1 MKISDF
7 LSKDL
12 IIADLRE
19 TEKYKVLEELVGF
32 VSQKIAGIDAEELL
46 KVLLDREQMG
56 STGIGD
62 GIAIPH
68 GKLKDLKQIVAV
80 FGKSSRGVAF
90 DAMDSRPVY
99 LLFLLIA
106 PENSAGVHLKA
117 LARLSRLLKRD
128 GFRQKLMNI
137 SDAEL
142 LYQVIIEE
150 DEHGGT

>member
-19 TEKYKVLEELVGF
+19 TEKCKVLEELVEF
-32 VSQKIAGIDAEELL
+32 VAQKIAGIDAGELL

-68 GKLKDLKQIVAV
+68 GKLKDLKQIIAV

-90 DAMDSRPVY
+90 DAMDGRPVY

-117 LARLSRLLKRD
+117 LARLSRLLKRN
-128 GFRQKLMNI
+128 GFRQKLMNL
-137 SDAEL
+137 SDAEQ

>member
-19 TEKYKVLEELVGF
+19 TEKYKVLEELVEF
-32 VSQKIAGIDAEELL
+32 VAQKIAGIDAGELL

-68 GKLKDLKQIVAV
+68 GKLKDLKQIIAV

-90 DAMDSRPVY
+90 DAMDGRPVY

-117 LARLSRLLKRD
+117 LARLSRLLKRN
-128 GFRQKLMNI
+128 GFRQKLMNL
-137 SDAEL
+137 SDAEQ

>member
-19 TEKYKVLEELVGF
+19 TEKYKVLEELVEF
-32 VSQKIAGIDAEELL
+32 VAQKIAGIDASELL

-68 GKLKDLKQIVAV
+68 GKLKDLKQIIAV
-80 FGKSSRGVAF
+80 FGKSSRGVSF
-90 DAMDSRPVY
+90 DAMDGRPVY

-117 LARLSRLLKRD
+117 LARLSRLLKRN
-128 GFRQKLMNI
+128 GFRQKLMNL
-137 SDAEL
+137 SDAEQ

-150 DEHGGT
+150 DEHGAT

>member
-32 VSQKIAGIDAEELL
+32 VWHKISGIDAGELL

-90 DAMDSRPVY
+90 DAMDGRPVY

-137 SDAEL
+137 SDAEQ

>member
-19 TEKYKVLEELVGF
+19 TEKYKVLEELVEF
-32 VSQKIAGIDAEELL
+32 VAQKIAGIDASQLL

-68 GKLKDLKQIVAV
+68 GKLKDLKQIIAV
-80 FGKSSRGVAF
+80 FGKSSRGVSF
-90 DAMDSRPVY
+90 DAMDGRPVY

-117 LARLSRLLKRD
+117 LARLSRLLKRN
-128 GFRQKLMNI
+128 GFRQKLMNL
-137 SDAEL
+137 SDAEQ

-150 DEHGGT
+150 DEHGAT

>member
-19 TEKYKVLEELVGF
+19 TEKYKVLEELVKF
-32 VSQKIAGIDAEELL
+32 VSQKIAGINADELL

-68 GKLKDLKQIVAV
+68 GKLKNLKQIIAV

-90 DAMDSRPVY
+90 DAMDGRPVY

-117 LARLSRLLKRD
+117 LARLSRLLKRN
-128 GFRQKLMNI
+128 GFRQKLMNL
-137 SDAEL
+137 SDTEQ

-150 DEHGGT
+150 DEHGGS